1 MKGVIEDNE
10 KYNILAPP
18 AAGKGTLSE
27 MLVNKYG
34 YGHISTGDLLREEI
48 KNQTEIGK
56 QAEDLMKQ
64 GKFVSDDVI
73 IKLIS
78 NRITKPDC
86 ENGYILDGFP
96 RTLVQAEKY
105 DELLKELGKDLGVVI
120 YINIDKEMAMK
131 RACSRITCPKCGKIY
146 NKYSNEMKPK
156 VEGICDDCGV
166 ELTQRSDDSEETFIK
181 RFDEYVN
188 KTMPLFDYYK
198 NKGVLKTIEAHESKY
213 DTFNDAVEILEK

>member
-1 MKGVIEDNE
+1 MK
-10 KYNILAPP
+10 NIIFLAPP

-27 MLVNKYG
+27 MLVEKYG

-48 KNQTEIGK
+48 KNGTEIGK
-56 QAEDLMKQ
+56 QAESLMKE

-73 IKLIS
+73 IELIK
-78 NRITKPDC
+78 NRITKSDC

-105 DELLKELGKDLGVVI
+105 DELLNELNKELGVVI
-120 YINIDKEMAMK
+120 YIDIDKDVAMK
-131 RACSRITCPKCGKIY
+131 RACSRITCPKCGRIY

-156 VEGICDDCGV
+156 TEGICDDCHV
-166 ELTQRSDDSEETFIK
+166 SLTSRADDSEETFIK

-188 KTMPLFDYYK
+188 KTMPLYEYYK
-198 NKGVLKTIEAHESKY
+198 NKGVLKVINAQESKF
-213 DTFNDAVEILEK
+213 DTFGESVKVLED

>member
-1 MKGVIEDNE
+1 MK
-10 KYNILAPP
+10 NIIFLAPP

-27 MLVNKYG
+27 LLVEKYG

-48 KNQTEIGK
+48 KNKTEIGM
-56 QAEDLMKQ
+56 QAESLMKE

-73 IKLIS
+73 IELIS
-78 NRITKPDC
+78 NRISKPDC

-105 DELLKELGKDLGVVI
+105 DELLNELGKDLGVVI
-120 YINIDKEMAMK
+120 YINIDKQMAMQ
-131 RACSRITCPKCGKIY
+131 RACSRITCPKCGRIF

-166 ELTQRSDDSEETFIK
+166 ELTQRADDSEETFVK

-188 KTMPLFDYYK
+188 KTMPLYDYYK
-198 NKGVLKTIEAHESKY
+198 NKGVLRTVDAHENKY
-213 DTFNDAVEILEK
+213 DTFNDALKIIEE

>member
-1 MKGVIEDNE
+1 MK
-10 KYNILAPP
+10 NIIFLAPP

-27 MLVNKYG
+27 MLVEKYG

-48 KNQTEIGK
+48 KNKTEIGM
-56 QAEDLMKQ
+56 QAESLMKE

-78 NRITKPDC
+78 DRIMKRDC

-96 RTLVQAEKY
+96 RTKAQALKY
-105 DELLKELGKDLGVVI
+105 DELLSNLGKDLGVVI
-120 YINIDKEMAMK
+120 YINIDKEVAMK
-131 RACSRITCPKCGKIY
+131 RACSRITCPKCGRIF

-156 VEGICDDCGV
+156 VDGICDDCGI
-166 ELTQRSDDSEETFIK
+166 ELTQRADDSEETFVK

-188 KTMPLFDYYK
+188 KTMPLYDYYK
-198 NKGVLKTIEAHESKY
+198 EKGVLKTIQAHESKY
-213 DTFNDAVEILEK
+213 DTLSEALKIIEE

>member
-1 MKGVIEDNE
+1 MK
-10 KYNILAPP
+10 NIIFLTPP

-73 IKLIS
+73 IELIS

>member
-1 MKGVIEDNE
+1 MK
-10 KYNILAPP
+10 NIIFLAPP

-27 MLVNKYG
+27 LLVEKYG

-48 KNQTEIGK
+48 KNETEIGK
-56 QAEDLMKQ
+56 QAESLMKE

-78 NRITKPDC
+78 NRISKPDC

-105 DELLKELGKDLGVVI
+105 DELLSSLGKDLGVVI
-120 YINIDKEMAMK
+120 YINIDKDVAMK
-131 RACSRITCPKCGKIY
+131 RACGRMTCPTCGKIY
-146 NKYSNEMKPK
+146 HKYSNEMKPK
-156 VEGICDDCGV
+156 TEGMCDICEV
-166 ELTQRSDDSEETFIK
+166 ALTQRADDSEETFMK

-188 KTMPLFDYYK
+188 KTMPLYDYYK
-198 NKGVLKTIEAHESKY
+198 NKGVLETIDAHESKF
-213 DTFNDAVEILEK
+213 DTLDEAIKVLEK

>member
-1 MKGVIEDNE
+1 MK
-10 KYNILAPP
+10 NIIFLAPP

-27 MLVNKYG
+27 MLVEKYG

-48 KNQTEIGK
+48 KNKTEIGK
-56 QAEDLMKQ
+56 QAEALMKE

-73 IKLIS
+73 ISLIS
-78 NRITKPDC
+78 NRITKSDC

-96 RTLVQAEKY
+96 RTLNQAEKY
-105 DELLKELGKDLGVVI
+105 DEMLSKLGKDLGVVI

-156 VEGICDDCGV
+156 VENTCDDCGV
-166 ELTQRSDDSEETFIK
+166 ALQQRADDSEETFVK

-188 KTMPLFDYYK
+188 KTMPLYDYYK
-198 NKGVLKTIEAHESKY
+198 NKGVLEVIEAHESKFE
-213 DTFNDAVEILEK
+213 TFDEAVKIIER

>member
-1 MKGVIEDNE
+1 MK
-10 KYNILAPP
+10 NIIFLAPP

-73 IKLIS
+73 IELIS

-131 RACSRITCPKCGKIY
+131 RACSRITCSKCGKIY

>member
-1 MKGVIEDNE
+1 MK
-10 KYNILAPP
+10 NIIFLAPP

-27 MLVNKYG
+27 MLVDKYG

-73 IKLIS
+73 IELIS

-105 DELLKELGKDLGVVI
+105 DELLKKLGKDLGVVI